1 MRIRTHTKYEKKI
14 HLSVQL
20 SFNKLFK
27 LTILSSSTWQTSH
40 WSTNLVAIDI
50 LILSVRMITLTFW
63 AGMCNTLVASG
74 VIVSVG

>member
-1 MRIRTHTKYEKKI
+1 M
-14 HLSVQL
+14 
-20 SFNKLFK
+20 LFR

-50 LILSVRMITLTFW
+50 LIFTVPLITLTVW
-63 AGMCNTLVASG
+63 AGMCNTLVVSG